1 MKRLQEIYIMEA
13 AVHLDSFLVLHIK
26 LLCTLHATLLISNY
40 IFPEIFSDLHS
51 FSLFSFR
58 WLYYLHKE
66 YEIKKDTA
74 EAVSLSYLFL
84 INVIVFYQL
93 YCISYFKLIV

>member
-40 IFPEIFSDLHS
+40 IFPQIFSDLHS

-66 YEIKKDTA
+66 YEIKKRHSHSRSFVLLASKESTTPDD
-74 EAVSLSYLFL
+74 VRSLSVRWDPL
-84 INVIVFYQL
+84 
-93 YCISYFKLIV
+93 